1 MSPVLW
7 PNFLIYSHSE
17 QLLVY
22 AHKLAPRH
30 ILQAYRTLYHSIYP
44 ILIVLSLISIA
55 TSLFFTL
62 KCNVFIKFC
71 NQNNR
76 WWYLVHIIRNF
87 HVTPKQNGTQD
98 KTQFLFWLSFVLWL
112 FRLNKKYPIKISHW
126 PNYCV
131 DRIENGFWSQDSEEN
146 ELHYVQRRKKSA
158 RN

>member
-17 QLLVY
+17 QLLCTLT
-22 AHKLAPRH
+22 KLAPCH

-87 HVTPKQNGTQD
+87 QVTPKQNGTQD

-112 FRLNKKYPIKISHW
+112 FRLNKKHPMNFSLAELLCW
-126 PNYCV
+126 PH
-131 DRIENGFWSQDSEEN
+131 RKWFLEPR
-146 ELHYVQRRKKSA
+146 LRRKRTTLRAKA
-158 RN
+158 EKIC